1 MMSRMTS
8 AGNTA
13 RLISNSR
20 SNLLSFG
27 VSLLVNL
34 ITIPIT
40 IHLIGLPA
48 FGGAGLVLA
57 VYAPFM
63 LIGTVLSQALIKE
76 LAPLF
81 TEASSTGPTVSS
93 LFASAMYLASIA
105 CVAVVI
111 CLTVL
116 SSSLTRVLPD
126 AAALSLDWRTC
137 FLIAG
142 VGWLTQQLAL
152 VCQSCLAASQRY
164 GVLALA
170 NGMIALISAA
180 LVVLCSSRWPSAQGF
195 LLGTSAGFTFA
206 LIAWIWLLHQQL
218 PGVFQICRPQRAHLL
233 HILRFGRMQG
243 SAHFLGA
250 IGNQADRYVL
260 GFATPLAILGQFNVA
275 MRLQEVVHMGL
286 LKATEVLL
294 PHFAVTANDPPGRRA
309 EFYLRANW
317 ISNIMGACALAP
329 LIPLADSLITLWVGS
344 AATELGSTMLRT
356 LTLAGIAGCATN
368 LYYYFALGTNQQG
381 RLAGLTSAHAVITVA
396 LTTLVIWLFGP
407 TAAGV
412 GYLLANIARL
422 LIATWLTQRHFK
434 RLITPGSLLSS
445 IAIPLGIATMI
456 SILIFV
462 SGKIRPESWAGLV
475 ASYILIG
482 LLCILAIGA
491 ATALSRSG
499 RTTLAGALSLL
510 RHKLANR
517 G

>member
-1 MMSRMTS
+1 MTS

-126 AAALSLDWRTC
+126 AAALSLDWRIC

-152 VCQSCLAASQRY
+152 VCQSCLAASQR
-164 GVLALA
+164 
-170 NGMIALISAA
+170 
-180 LVVLCSSRWPSAQGF
+180 
-195 LLGTSAGFTFA
+195 
-206 LIAWIWLLHQQL
+206 
-218 PGVFQICRPQRAHLL
+218 
-233 HILRFGRMQG
+233 
-243 SAHFLGA
+243 
-250 IGNQADRYVL
+250 
-260 GFATPLAILGQFNVA
+260 
-275 MRLQEVVHMGL
+275 
-286 LKATEVLL
+286 
-294 PHFAVTANDPPGRRA
+294 
-309 EFYLRANW
+309 
-317 ISNIMGACALAP
+317 
-329 LIPLADSLITLWVGS
+329 
-344 AATELGSTMLRT
+344 
-356 LTLAGIAGCATN
+356 
-368 LYYYFALGTNQQG
+368 
-381 RLAGLTSAHAVITVA
+381 
-396 LTTLVIWLFGP
+396 
-407 TAAGV
+407 
-412 GYLLANIARL
+412 
-422 LIATWLTQRHFK
+422 
-434 RLITPGSLLSS
+434 
-445 IAIPLGIATMI
+445 
-456 SILIFV
+456 
-462 SGKIRPESWAGLV
+462 
-475 ASYILIG
+475 
-482 LLCILAIGA
+482 
-491 ATALSRSG
+491 
-499 RTTLAGALSLL
+499 
-510 RHKLANR
+510 
-517 G
+517 